1 MDVCG
6 PSGFST
12 PAGLALHQEICPGP
26 PDLRQVVGTS
36 LRYRAQPPPQRI
48 SVHLPPGL
56 TPQSLLSDYLAVI
69 WQPRPEIGQIA
80 APCYVHLPGRRPN
93 LSPGKA
99 PGASCPPV
107 TPLDFCAFLNH
118 RVWETAG
125 ESVNKLRKSQLALS
139 FELRIKSELCSWPTR
154 RHVTW
159 GSSPPLSPSPAF
171 LFPVHADSFP
181 QRRLCPCRCLCPRG
195 S

>member
-1 MDVCG
+1 MG
-6 PSGFST
+6 RPLGAEHSLPSKSPCICHQGSHRSLSSQTISQSFGS
-12 PAGLALHQEICPGP
+12 LA
-26 PDLRQVVGTS
+26 
-36 LRYRAQPPPQRI
+36 
-48 SVHLPPGL
+48 
-56 TPQSLLSDYLAVI
+56 
-69 WQPRPEIGQIA
+69 PEIGQIA